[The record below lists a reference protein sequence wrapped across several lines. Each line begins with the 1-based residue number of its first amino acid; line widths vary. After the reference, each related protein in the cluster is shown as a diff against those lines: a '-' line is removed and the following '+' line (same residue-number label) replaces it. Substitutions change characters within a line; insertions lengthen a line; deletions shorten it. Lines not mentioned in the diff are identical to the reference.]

1 MSVRA
6 STIAGA
12 AIIGVIGLL
21 VWQRPNMATAQDLEP
36 DQHQGVQD
44 LAVAPQR
51 AVLYEEDPGDPTGRQ
66 TPGVAIWRTEEIAS
80 PAGEPPELAV
90 RADVEFPGRQIG
102 MTWTLRRAAGDIS
115 RSASHTIEIMFK
127 LPPDFPAG
135 GVFSVPGVVVK
146 QAEQVRGVALAAA
159 AVKVTD
165 GYFMVGLSAAPAD
178 KARNIELLKN
188 RPWFDIP
195 IIYTNQR
202 RAILAMEKGTPGE
215 LAMAQAFADWEK

>member
-21 VWQRPNMATAQDLEP
+21 VSQRPNMATAQDLEP

-159 AVKVTD
+159 SVKVTD

-178 KARNIELLKN
+178 KARNIELLKK

-202 RAILAMEKGTPGE
+202 RAILAMGKGRPGE

>member
-21 VWQRPNMATAQDLEP
+21 VSQRPNMATAQDLEP

-159 AVKVTD
+159 SVKVTD
-165 GYFMVGLSAAPAD
+165 GYFMVGLSGAPAD
-178 KARNIELLKN
+178 KARNIELLKK